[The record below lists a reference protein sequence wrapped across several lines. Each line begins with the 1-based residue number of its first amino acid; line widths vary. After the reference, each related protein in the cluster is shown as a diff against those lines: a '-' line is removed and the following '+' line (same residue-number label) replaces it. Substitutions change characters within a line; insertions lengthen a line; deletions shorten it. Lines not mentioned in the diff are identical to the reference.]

1 VVEVSEGDEG
11 TSAPPGPSRVELVS
25 AIQEGEV
32 KSEER
37 NTLSSL
43 AMWEEEGSDDFDD
56 DDLSRSDL
64 SGVLIFGMK
73 MVQTMKTCQGSFR
86 SNTLRM
92 VVVRMISGLEVGG
105 CDSKVLYCVSVGGV
119 IMY

>member
-43 AMWEEEGSDDFDD
+43 AMWEEEGSD
-56 DDLSRSDL
+56 L

-86 SNTLRM
+86 SNTGEYF
-92 VVVRMISGLEVGG
+92 SDGG
-105 CDSKVLYCVSVGGV
+105 GEDDIRS
-119 IMY
+119 